1 MKTAHEH
8 HAAIRANVDAYFA
21 NEIDHATFTQRASAL
36 HAAARADGPEVDD
49 ALRDL
54 LVAALP
60 GGGGR

>member
-8 HAAIRANVDAYFA
+8 HAAIRANVDAWYA
-21 NEIDHATFTQRASAL
+21 GEIDYPTFSERASAL
-36 HAAARADGPEVDD
+36 HAEARHDGPEVDD

-54 LVAALP
+54 IVAALP

>member
-8 HAAIRANVDAYFA
+8 HAAIRANVDDYW
-21 NEIDHATFTQRASAL
+21 ERRIDHATFSERASAL

-60 GGGGR
+60 GGRRP